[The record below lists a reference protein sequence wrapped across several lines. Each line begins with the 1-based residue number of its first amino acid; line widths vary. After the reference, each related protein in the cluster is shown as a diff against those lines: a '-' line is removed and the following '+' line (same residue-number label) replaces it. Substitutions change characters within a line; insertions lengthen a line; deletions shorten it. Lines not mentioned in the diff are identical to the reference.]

1 VAVDGEAYFEV
12 RHIAEVP
19 FVVQTGVV
27 TTRVLGTSFM
37 VRHAVGQPRVH
48 VAVTEGKVRVTSSV
62 IPSSGVTL
70 GVGMMSDVVDSVMH
84 VNTVDAIAPRA
95 EWVRDELV
103 FHDTPVSTVLQ
114 TMTRWYG
121 YEFRSSDSTL
131 LHQKVTIGVPMRSSE
146 TAFAILEDILSVN
159 LTVSGDTVTLVPHP
173 ARSEKTMPRI
183 RRYDVWTPARE
194 VGR

>member
-1 VAVDGEAYFEV
+1 
-12 RHIAEVP
+12 
-19 FVVQTGVV
+19 
-27 TTRVLGTSFM
+27 M
-37 VRHAVGQPRVH
+37 VRHTVGHPQVH
-48 VAVTEGKVRVTSSV
+48 VAVTEGKVRVTSPLV
-62 IPSSGVTL
+62 PNSGVTL
-70 GVGMMSDVVDSVMH
+70 SGGMMSDVVDSVMH
-84 VNTVDAIAPRA
+84 VKTVDAIAPSA

-121 YEFRSSDSTL
+121 YAFRSSDSTL

-173 ARSEKTMPRI
+173 ARSGKTMPRI